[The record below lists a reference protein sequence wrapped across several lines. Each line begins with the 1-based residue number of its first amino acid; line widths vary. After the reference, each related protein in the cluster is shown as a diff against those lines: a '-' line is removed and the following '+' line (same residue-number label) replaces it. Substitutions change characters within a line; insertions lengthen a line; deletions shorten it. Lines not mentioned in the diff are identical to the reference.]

1 MRLQQE
7 QHVPGRRAVRLGAF
21 RGGREMQLGKDDFVE
36 TCTMAVCFFLLCVL
50 VVLLRCYTDAL
61 CGSALWIPAWDLVML
76 GMTAAVLCMS

>member
-50 VVLLRCYTDAL
+50 VVLLRCYLTPSVAVPF
-61 CGSALWIPAWDLVML
+61 GSLHGIL
-76 GMTAAVLCMS
+76 